1 MKTTTTQMTDMLKMS
16 EDEVNKMNNSSKFN
30 DANTYVDDDGKR
42 VGALSKDNQE
52 SKANASV
59 DGLGLKFIEDKVAA
73 ANPDTLQWA
82 MGFAGGVELDF
93 KSLNVDSDVSMYIGD
108 FGKGFEFRMNE
119 FALKIDATSF
129 RAYAKVKI
137 ATSGKKV
144 GFEGEGEFEG
154 AELKAA
160 MSLKFYKFS
169 DGSGYELGAA
179 LKMSTGA
186 TGIVTGPIT
195 WTALG
200 GGFDWNTAEGKFS
213 VFLLGDARSSG
224 LPEKVVSYKKVRLSL
239 DFVGGRCGAKPIL
252 RGYAELWTGS
262 KGEKPEKICNVSAEV
277 NFCDA
282 VIVCK
287 IDCEIEMSEKK
298 VKVDALAFISPSAG
312 FFMGANVRAELFG
325 MNLNGRMLFGIVC
338 DTKHPD
344 APKELGLYLTDIP
357 NYLYQSDNKTISAL
371 YLGVDLSYEKRE
383 NGGASAFG
391 VDLVRYSVE
400 ILVKGRLKAG
410 INFSNGNFMI
420 NSMVK
425 LEAEGKADILGF
437 NLGGKFE
444 GMFELG
450 GGYTTDMGW
459 NFLMAG
465 RAKLEIGAGKYQDK
479 DCNDFSI
486 TGIKWCDRCISCC
499 SGRKWYCPVTIV
511 VPYPCGEID
520 RYLKLCVEG
529 QFGVS
534 YRQRGH

>member
-179 LKMSTGA
+179 LKMSTGPQ
-186 TGIVTGPIT
+186 V
-195 WTALG
+195 
-200 GGFDWNTAEGKFS
+200 
-213 VFLLGDARSSG
+213 
-224 LPEKVVSYKKVRLSL
+224 
-239 DFVGGRCGAKPIL
+239 
-252 RGYAELWTGS
+252 
-262 KGEKPEKICNVSAEV
+262 
-277 NFCDA
+277 
-282 VIVCK
+282 
-287 IDCEIEMSEKK
+287 
-298 VKVDALAFISPSAG
+298 
-312 FFMGANVRAELFG
+312 
-325 MNLNGRMLFGIVC
+325 
-338 DTKHPD
+338 
-344 APKELGLYLTDIP
+344 
-357 NYLYQSDNKTISAL
+357 
-371 YLGVDLSYEKRE
+371 
-383 NGGASAFG
+383 
-391 VDLVRYSVE
+391 
-400 ILVKGRLKAG
+400 
-410 INFSNGNFMI
+410 
-420 NSMVK
+420 
-425 LEAEGKADILGF
+425 
-437 NLGGKFE
+437 
-444 GMFELG
+444 
-450 GGYTTDMGW
+450 
-459 NFLMAG
+459 
-465 RAKLEIGAGKYQDK
+465 
-479 DCNDFSI
+479 
-486 TGIKWCDRCISCC
+486 
-499 SGRKWYCPVTIV
+499 
-511 VPYPCGEID
+511 
-520 RYLKLCVEG
+520 
-529 QFGVS
+529 
-534 YRQRGH
+534 